1 MRSLLLK
8 LRHQLIP
15 AKSRRERL
23 YHALR
28 VAGVI
33 VREAGW
39 RAFFQRYPWWLRT
52 YVRQQNPAEPG
63 SLGSWVY
70 QRWIKANEPKKAAL
84 RRQRADAQALPR
96 QPLITILTPVYNPDP
111 RVLED
116 TLRSVIAQTY
126 PNWEMCLADGAS
138 DKPGV
143 RAVLEEYARRDAR
156 IRVRFL
162 EQNQGISANSNAA
175 LEMAQGEYVQLLDH
189 DDLLA
194 PNALFEVARRI
205 HQDPEVD
212 ILYFDEDK
220 VSADGRQRHSPWFK
234 PEALSPDLLLSTNYL
249 FHSVIRRS
257 LLLETG
263 QFDPAVDGAQDLDLS
278 LRMLEKNP
286 RLAHIPHIVY
296 HWRQVP
302 GSAASDANAK
312 PWAYA
317 AQKRCLEAHLQRLGY
332 PQATVDF
339 PSLGNVHIRW
349 PLSGQKVSIIIPS
362 KDKVDVLRPCLES
375 IFSQTAYPDYEIILV
390 DTGSAEPETQVYYES
405 LASEPRL
412 TLVRDTAP
420 FNFHR
425 VCNLGAR
432 HARGEVFIFLNNDT
446 EALDPAWLD
455 ELVGW
460 AERPE
465 VGVVGAKL
473 LRPDGTI
480 QHAGIIIG
488 LAGHGSHVFDGGR
501 EHLYGPFGSTEW
513 YRNYQAVTGAC
524 MALRRSVFEQ
534 LGGFDEMYQVGY
546 GDIDL
551 CLRAAQAGYRVIYN
565 PFARLLHHEGATR
578 GLSQPPSD
586 VLRAS
591 MSMFPLI
598 QAGDPYFNPH
608 LSPLQRVPALA
619 LPGEPTPTETLFR
632 ILQTFDLISSDDMDA
647 GDPARWQ
654 VALRGETPEPPP
666 DKARIVVISHELS
679 RSGAP
684 ILIWQIARSLARRG
698 HPVTVLSP
706 FDGPLHQACL
716 DDGMTVHI
724 LPSLMK
730 DARLALPYMVGQD
743 LVIAN
748 TILTF
753 RTIHAARASG
763 LPVIFYIHESG
774 FGQNQCRIF
783 PGVAAAVRGA
793 DRLIFC
799 SHATASLYTPFADQ
813 QRIAVL
819 HTGLEHLPP
828 DPSILVPPFER
839 QPGKLYLVTVA
850 SIESRKGQDVLL
862 RALEALPPEVASQVE
877 CFLIGRILYK
887 LEKSFCERVVQK
899 AERMGNAHVL
909 GEIPAAQV
917 KRYLTAADVFVL
929 PSRDESL
936 PLALIEAMA
945 FGKPSIVTDVGGVTE
960 IVKDGVDAL
969 IIPSE
974 DHLALSKSIQRLC
987 LEPEFRYNLGV
998 QAQRT
1003 FQQNLTLARYQDQFY
1018 ALVVQVLRGQR

>member
-8 LRHQLIP
+8 LRHWLVP
-15 AKSRRERL
+15 AKSRREHL

-52 YVRQQNPAEPG
+52 YVREQNPAESS
-63 SLGSWVY
+63 SLGSWIY
-70 QRWIKANEPKKAAL
+70 QRWIKANEPKKADL
-84 RRQRADAQALPR
+84 QRQRAEAQALPH

-116 TLRSVIAQTY
+116 TLQSVIAQTY

-143 RAVLEEYARRDAR
+143 RAVLEEYARRDSR

-162 EQNQGISANSNAA
+162 EQNLGISANSNAA

-194 PNALFEVARRI
+194 PNALFEVAQRI

-220 VSADGRQRHSPWFK
+220 ISADGRQRHSPWLK

-263 QFDPAVDGAQDLDLS
+263 QFDPTVDGAQDLDLS
-278 LRMLEKNP
+278 LRLLEKNP

-312 PWAYA
+312 PWAYT

-332 PQATVDF
+332 PQARVDF
-339 PSLGNVHIRW
+339 PSLGTVHIRW
-349 PLSGQKVSIIIPS
+349 PLSGQKVSIIIPT
-362 KDKVDVLRPCLES
+362 KDKVEVLRACLDS
-375 IFSQTAYPDYEIILV
+375 IFSKTTYPDYEIILV
-390 DTGSAEPETQVYYES
+390 DNGSTEPETLAYYET
-405 LASEPRL
+405 LADEPRL
-412 TLVRDTAP
+412 TLLHDTAP

-473 LRPDGTI
+473 LRPNGTI
-480 QHAGIIIG
+480 QHAGIVIG

-534 LGGFDEMYQVGY
+534 LGGFDEVYQVGY

-551 CLRAAQAGYRVIYN
+551 CLRAVDAGYRVIYN
-565 PFARLLHHEGATR
+565 PFARLLHHEGASR
-578 GLSQPPSD
+578 GFSLPPAD

-591 MSMFPLI
+591 VSMYPRI
-598 QAGDPYFNPH
+598 QAGDPYYSPH
-608 LSPLQRVPALA
+608 LSPLQRVPTLA
-619 LPGEPTPTETLFR
+619 LPGETTSTEIIFR
-632 ILQTFDLISSDDMDA
+632 IMQSFDLISSDDMDA

-654 VALRGETPEPPP
+654 VPLRGETPEPRP
-666 DKARIVVISHELS
+666 DKARILVISHELS

-684 ILIWQIARSLARRG
+684 FIIWQIARSLAKRG

-716 DDGMTVHI
+716 EDGMAVHI

-730 DARLALPYMVGQD
+730 DARVALPYMVGQD

-753 RTIHAARASG
+753 RTIHAAKASG
-763 LPVIFYIHESG
+763 LPALFYIHESG
-774 FGQNQCRIF
+774 FGQNQCRTF

-793 DRLIFC
+793 DRLIF
-799 SHATASLYTPFADQ
+799 SSNATASLYNEFSDP
-813 QRIAVL
+813 QRLAIL
-819 HTGLEHLPP
+819 YTGLEFAPP
-828 DPSILVPPFER
+828 DPQTFTPPFER

-862 RALEALPPEVASQVE
+862 RAMEGLPAQVASQVE

-887 LEKSFCERVVQK
+887 LEKSFCERIVQK
-899 AERMGNAHVL
+899 AEQMGNVHVL
-909 GEIPAAQV
+909 GEIPAAEV
-917 KRYLTAADVFVL
+917 KRYLTAADIFVL

-936 PLALIEAMA
+936 PVSLIEAMA
-945 FGKPSIVTDVGGVTE
+945 LGKPSIVTDVGGVNE
-960 IVKDGVDAL
+960 MVEDEVSAL
-969 IIPSE
+969 IIASE
-974 DHLALSKSIQRLC
+974 DHLALSKCIQKLSQ
-987 LEPEFRYNLGV
+987 EPDFRYNLGI
-998 QAQRT
+998 QAQRAY
-1003 FQQNLTLARYQDQFY
+1003 QQKLTLERFQDQFY
-1018 ALVVQVLRGQR
+1018 ALVVQVLRGQG